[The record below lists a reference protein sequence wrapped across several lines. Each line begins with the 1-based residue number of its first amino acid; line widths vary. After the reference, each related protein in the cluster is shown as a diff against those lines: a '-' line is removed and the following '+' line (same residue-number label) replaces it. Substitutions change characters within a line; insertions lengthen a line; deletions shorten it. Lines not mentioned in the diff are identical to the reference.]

1 MSRFAYG
8 LMPCGILQTHTEL
21 ELEKFILPRSWFLTS
36 IRQVK
41 KPSSSLF
48 LSKQTCCAYLYL
60 YASSSLGF
68 LKLKSQTDAAKKEKR
83 AKKMRMSSTWF
94 NRVRRKFHRKLNRN
108 ISIRHS
114 PNPSQ
119 EVIIID
125 VPEAAASYSNRNS
138 SVSSAI
144 SYQKKEAT
152 KEDIAAIKIQAIF
165 RGHLVCFRSI

>member
-1 MSRFAYG
+1 
-8 LMPCGILQTHTEL
+8 
-21 ELEKFILPRSWFLTS
+21 
-36 IRQVK
+36 
-41 KPSSSLF
+41 
-48 LSKQTCCAYLYL
+48 
-60 YASSSLGF
+60 
-68 LKLKSQTDAAKKEKR
+68 
-83 AKKMRMSSTWF
+83 MRMSSTWF

-165 RGHLVCFRSI
+165 RGHLARRAFRALKSLVKLQALVRGVCVRRQSRIAMHCMHTLVRLQVRIRTRQLLSRCGDEGHTVC